1 MTVTS
6 AENVRSA
13 VSTNLDPTTPLD
25 DTAPSP
31 PEDRFGHVETIGV
44 EYIPEAERDSRPL
57 NMLAVFFG
65 GNLAFSVIVF
75 GWLPITFGLGFGSAI
90 AASAVGIG
98 LGTLL
103 IAPLSLLGPRTGTNN
118 TVSSGAHFGVS
129 GRMIGSGLTLLF
141 ALAYA
146 AIAVWT
152 SGDALIAAAHRL
164 LGTPV
169 DNGMLALGYGI
180 IAAEIVAVALFG
192 HGTVVAL
199 QKFVLPVVAALL
211 LLGVF
216 AFAGRFDGGAGSG
229 DYLLGGFWPT
239 WILAVVLAVGGPLS
253 YAPTLGDYSR
263 RISRV
268 RFSDRSIVA
277 ATMAGIFFGLFLT
290 AAFGSFT
297 ASTFTTLS
305 DSYVADL
312 VAEAPGWYVLPIV
325 LVALAGGLG
334 QGVLN
339 VYASGLDLEALIP
352 RLRRVHTTLI
362 TSALAVA
369 LLYIGVFVVDAVD
382 SITAMTLVLNGF
394 AAPWVAIN
402 VAGFLVARR
411 GQYDAVD
418 LQVFNLGRKGGRY
431 WFTGGWNLRAV
442 IPWAAGSVFGVLAVD
457 TSLYSGPLADI
468 AHGVDV
474 SLVGSSAIAVAGY
487 LVALRLWPE
496 HVAPVE
502 APTS

>member
-1 MTVTS
+1 MITDPHPPEAPTS
-6 AENVRSA
+6 
-13 VSTNLDPTTPLD
+13 DPT
-25 DTAPSP
+25 APIP
-31 PEDRFGHVETIGV
+31 DDRFGQIEAIGV
-44 EYIPEAERDSRPL
+44 EFIPESKRDSRPL
-57 NMLAVFFG
+57 NMFAVFFG

-75 GWLPITFGLGFGSAI
+75 GWLPITFGLSWTSAM

-118 TVSSGAHFGVS
+118 TVSSGAHFGVT
-129 GRMIGSGLTLLF
+129 GRTIGSGLTLLF

-152 SGDALIAAAHRL
+152 SGDALIAASHRL
-164 LGTPV
+164 FGTPV
-169 DNGMLALGYGI
+169 NDAMLAVGYGI

-199 QKFVLPVVAALL
+199 QKFVLPVVGVLL
-211 LLGVF
+211 LLGVV
-216 AFAGRFDGGAGSG
+216 AFGGRFDPGAGGG
-229 DYLLGGFWPT
+229 DYLLGGFWQT
-239 WILAVVLAVGGPLS
+239 WTLAVVLAVGGPLS

-263 RISRV
+263 RISRAKYG
-268 RFSDRSIVA
+268 DRSIVT

-290 AAFGSFT
+290 ASFGSFT

-325 LVALAGGLG
+325 LIALAGGLG

-339 VYASGLDLEALIP
+339 VYASGLDLEALLP
-352 RLRRVHTTLI
+352 QLRRVHTTLI
-362 TSALAVA
+362 TSTLAVA
-369 LLYIGVFVVDAVD
+369 LLYIGVFLVDAVD
-382 SITAMTLVLNGF
+382 SITAMTLVLNGL

-411 GQYDAVD
+411 GNYDPAD
-418 LQVFNLGRKGGRY
+418 LQVFNQGRRGGRY

-442 IPWAAGSVFGVLAVD
+442 IPWAAASLFGVLAVD
-457 TSLYSGPLADI
+457 TSLYSGPLADLAGGI
-468 AHGVDV
+468 DV
-474 SLVGSSAIAVAGY
+474 SLIGSALIAAGGY
-487 LVALRLWPE
+487 LIALRVWPE
-496 HVAPVE
+496 RVR
-502 APTS
+502 